1 MKKSLAQLTVGV
13 ALVLATSFGMAQVAN
28 AAVNSA
34 TATAPTVTTMAGAS
48 CIVTG
53 YTLHA
58 EEEMSKDSISSDQVE
73 DVVYDTCSKAKK
85 QSNGRYKYTNGKI
98 TVIAEPSGYVV
109 TVWRN

>member
-1 MKKSLAQLTVGV
+1 AAATEV
-13 ALVLATSFGMAQVAN
+13 AVAP
-28 AAVNSA
+28 S
-34 TATAPTVTTMAGAS
+34 VTILAGAS

-58 EEEMSKDSISSDQVE
+58 EQEMAADSITSDHVE
-73 DVVYDTCSKAKK
+73 NVVHNTCSRAKK
-85 QSNGRYKYTNGKI
+85 QSNGRYKYTDGKI

>member
-1 MKKSLAQLTVGV
+1 MKTISRLVAGFAIMLVTAAGTVE
-13 ALVLATSFGMAQVAN
+13 LAN
-28 AAVNSA
+28 AAQAPA
-34 TATAPTVTTMAGAS
+34 TSQAPVSIMAGAS

-58 EEEMSKDSISSDQVE
+58 EQEMAADSIGSDYVE
-73 DVVYDTCSKAKK
+73 TVVHNTCGKAKK
-85 QSNGRYKYTNGKI
+85 QSNGRYKYTDGKI